1 MQHIIC
7 GNYSAE
13 IFPIY
18 RNWVAQPLYRVA
30 VYNQGDLIYENLE
43 GDPSEAVRVV
53 SPGGIPRSAH
63 CAFDPST
70 GFSGADNGTECHAA
84 LRPTRFGR
92 VQHERMVA
100 EVL

>member
-18 RNWVAQPLYRVA
+18 RSWVAHPLYRVA

-43 GDPSEAVRVV
+43 GDPSEAVRVAEAC
-53 SPGGIPRSAH
+53 I
-63 CAFDPST
+63 DWQ
-70 GFSGADNGTECHAA
+70 
-84 LRPTRFGR
+84 LRREIEPP
-92 VQHERMVA
+92 VA
-100 EVL
+100 

>member
-18 RNWVAQPLYRVA
+18 RNWVVQPLYRVA

-43 GDPSEAVRVV
+43 GDPSEAVRVAEACIDWQLRHEIGE
-53 SPGGIPRSAH
+53 PP
-63 CAFDPST
+63 
-70 GFSGADNGTECHAA
+70 AA
-84 LRPTRFGR
+84 
-92 VQHERMVA
+92 
-100 EVL
+100 